1 MTDRD
6 CLMLLDSLQ
15 ESLDSARESG
25 DRDAIETLETQYRI
39 ALSARKRLENA

>member
-6 CLMLLDSLQ
+6 FLMLLDSLQ

-39 ALSARKRLENA
+39 VVACLRRLQSS